1 MVSRTLAG
9 EENFTTFCPLHKR
22 GFLNVGVE
30 NIAQKG
36 IFTRGVLIDL
46 PRMYE
51 VDSIDPGKLIT
62 LEHIEAWESLT
73 GERANR

>member
-1 MVSRTLAG
+1 MASRTLAG
-9 EENFTTFCPLHKR
+9 EENFTTATIFPSSKR

-51 VDSIDPGKLIT
+51 VDSIDPGTLIT
-62 LEHIEAWESLT
+62 LEHIEAS
-73 GERANR
+73 